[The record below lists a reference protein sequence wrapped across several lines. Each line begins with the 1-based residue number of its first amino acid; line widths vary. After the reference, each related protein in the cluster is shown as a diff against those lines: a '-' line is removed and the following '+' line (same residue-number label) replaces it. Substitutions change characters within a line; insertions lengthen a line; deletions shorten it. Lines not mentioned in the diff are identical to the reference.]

1 MLTAVSTGQIVMGS
15 LGWAQ
20 CYWCW
25 RWKYDMYIVDEL
37 GEALCGDCIDLYIL
51 AKKPPW
57 QPDARARLSNIIQI
71 GFVFPANAAEMVA
84 QFTHEWWE
92 A

>member
-1 MLTAVSTGQIVMGS
+1 MPCSLPAIAVLMGS

-25 RWKYDMYIVDEL
+25 RWNYNMYIPDPI
-37 GEALCGDCIDLYIL
+37 GRPLCHYCFDRFLDGLE
-51 AKKPPW
+51 PPW
-57 QPDARARLSNIIQI
+57 QPDARARLR
-71 GFVFPANAAEMVA
+71 MVLQQKA
-84 QFTHEWWE
+84 PLPHNVASLISEFAREDWE